1 MTKASRFNLI
11 DEPWIPI
18 ADQGFVSLSQ
28 VFSNPDYRA
37 LGGNPVQKIALTK
50 LLLAIAQAAS
60 TPEDD
65 MAWQSLG
72 ANGLATQCLSYL
84 GKWHE
89 CFWLYGERPFLQM
102 PQVSVAATQN
112 AGAVLPEI
120 ATGNTTVLIGSQI
133 ERTLSDA
140 ENALLILSLMGFALG
155 GKKTDNSCVLAEGYL
170 GKSNDK
176 GKPATG
182 KSGPSLG
189 FMGFLHSFLQG
200 ETLLQ
205 TLWFNLFTQEQ
216 INQIAIYPAG
226 LGVAPWEQMPESEA
240 CPAAK
245 MLQQSLMGRL
255 VPLSRFCLLNEN
267 GLNTV
272 TGDRLFTG
280 IGDTSCGY
288 LHYTEGVTHSGY
300 KEGVV
305 DPSVA
310 VDFSGK
316 DAKVIWVDTTRKPWR
331 FLTALLSFMSANGNG
346 FNCFQLR
353 QGLTRA
359 TPFTA
364 QIGLWSGGL
373 RVSSNAGEQYVSGSD
388 DFIESMVLMPSE
400 YLGETWYNQLKLE
413 MNELE
418 SLSKMVY
425 GATLGFFK
433 SQNMEGK
440 NQAGLASNLFW
451 ELSEREFQ
459 HLVNACADSEKIP
472 AQRKLFAQFVQKAY
486 DQHCPQDTARQLD
499 AWAKNR
505 PSLGKYLSH

>member
-1 MTKASRFNLI
+1 MTKTSRFNLI

-18 ADQGFVSLSQ
+18 ADQGLVSLSQ
-28 VFSNPDYRA
+28 VFSNPSYRA

-50 LLLAIAQAAS
+50 LLLAIAQAAA

-84 GKWHE
+84 DKWRDR
-89 CFWLYGERPFLQM
+89 FWLYGEIPFLQM
-102 PQVSVAATQN
+102 PQVSGAAAQN
-112 AGAVLPEI
+112 SGAVLPEI

-182 KSGPSLG
+182 KPGPSLG

-216 INQIAIYPAG
+216 VTQVAIYPAG
-226 LGVAPWEQMPESEA
+226 LGAAPWEQMPESED
-240 CPAAK
+240 CQTAK

-267 GLNTV
+267 G
-272 TGDRLFTG
+272 
-280 IGDTSCGY
+280 

-331 FLTALLSFMSANGNG
+331 FLTALLSFMTANGSG
-346 FNCFQLR
+346 FNCFHLR
-353 QGLTRA
+353 QGLARA
-359 TPFTA
+359 RPFSA

-388 DFIESMVLMPSE
+388 DFIESTVLMPSE
-400 YLGETWYNQLKLE
+400 YLGEIWYNQLKLE

-433 SQNMEGK
+433 SQNMEGR

-451 ELSEREFQ
+451 ELSEG
-459 HLVNACADSEKIP
+459 VKI
-472 AQRKLFAQFVQKAY
+472 FV
-486 DQHCPQDTARQLD
+486 
-499 AWAKNR
+499 
-505 PSLGKYLSH
+505 

>member
-1 MTKASRFNLI
+1 MTKSPRFNLI

-18 ADQGFVSLSQ
+18 ADQGLVSLSQ
-28 VFSNPDYRA
+28 IFSNPSYRA
-37 LGGNPVQKIALTK
+37 LGGNPIQKIALTK
-50 LLLAIAQAAS
+50 LLLAIAQAAV

-65 MAWQSLG
+65 LAWQSLG
-72 ANGLATQCLSYL
+72 ANGLAAQCLSYL
-84 GKWHE
+84 DKWHDR
-89 CFWLYGERPFLQM
+89 FWLYGEKPFLQI
-102 PQVSVAATQN
+102 PQVSGAAVQN

-155 GKKTDNSCVLAEGYL
+155 GKKTDNSCVLAEDYL

-176 GKPATG
+176 SKPSTGKP
-182 KSGPSLG
+182 GPSLG

-200 ETLLQ
+200 ETLQQ
-205 TLWFNLFTQEQ
+205 TLWFNLFTHEQ
-216 INQIAIYPAG
+216 ITQVKIYPAG
-226 LGVAPWEQMPESEA
+226 LGVAPWEQMPVSED
-240 CPAAK
+240 CSTAK

-255 VPLSRFCLLNEN
+255 VPLSRFCLLNQN
-267 GLNTV
+267 G
-272 TGDRLFTG
+272 
-280 IGDTSCGY
+280 
-288 LHYTEGVTHSGY
+288 LHYTEGVNHLGH
-300 KEGVV
+300 KEGVI
-305 DPSVA
+305 DPSIA

-316 DAKVIWVDTTRKPWR
+316 EAKVIWVDTTRKPWR
-331 FLTALLSFMSANGNG
+331 FLTALLSFMSANGNS

-353 QGLTRA
+353 YGLARA
-359 TPFTA
+359 RPFTA

-388 DFIESMVLMPSE
+388 DFVESTILMPSE
-400 YLGETWYNQLKLE
+400 ILGETWYIQLKIE

-459 HLVNACADSEKIP
+459 HLVNVCADSEKIL
-472 AQRKLFAQFVQKAY
+472 AQRTLFARFVQQAY

-505 PSLGKYLSH
+505 PSLGKYLSTKQGNL